1 MHQFP
6 RGSGWIE
13 VICGSMFAGK
23 TQELIRRLRLA
34 ALARQK
40 VQVFKHTLDRRF
52 GREDLVSHDQIRV
65 PSQPVRRAADILGR
79 LRPGV
84 RVVGIDEAH
93 FFGATIVPVCQTLA
107 DRGLRVIVAGLDQDY
122 RARPFEPMAQLL
134 AVAEYVDKLLAICL
148 VCGGPAGRSQRLG
161 EGRKRIDVG
170 HSDKYEARCRRCFR
184 PARAKLPSRAS
195 RRRRR
200 AAPPAPGGRA

>member
-6 RGSGWIE
+6 HGSGWIE

-34 ALARQK
+34 TLARQK
-40 VQVFKHTLDRRF
+40 VQVFKHKLDARYS
-52 GREDLVSHDQIRV
+52 REDLVSHDRIRI
-65 PSQPVRRAADILGR
+65 PSVPVRRAEDIVDR
-79 LRPGV
+79 V
-84 RVVGIDEAH
+84 RAGTQVVGIDEAH
-93 FFGATIVPVCQTLA
+93 FFTGRIASVCQTLA

-122 RARPFEPMAQLL
+122 RAKPFESMARLM
-134 AVAEYVDKLLAICL
+134 AVAEQVDKYLAICL
-148 VCGGPAGRSQRLG
+148 VCGGPAGRSQRVS

-184 PARAKLPSRAS
+184 PER
-195 RRRRR
+195 
-200 AAPPAPGGRA
+200 GGRGS

>member
-34 ALARQK
+34 TLARQK
-40 VQVFKHTLDRRF
+40 VQVFKHKLDIRYA
-52 GREDLVSHDQIRV
+52 REDLVSHDQLRIPSV
-65 PSQPVRRAADILGR
+65 PIRRAGDLLDRI
-79 LRPGV
+79 RPGTQ
-84 RVVGIDEAH
+84 VVGIDEAH
-93 FFGATIVPVCQTLA
+93 FFDGKLVTVCQTLA

-122 RARPFEPMAQLL
+122 RLKPFESISRLM
-134 AVAEYVDKLLAICL
+134 AVAEIVTKNLAICL
-148 VCGGPAGRSQRLG
+148 VCGGQAGRSQRVS

-184 PARAKLPSRAS
+184 LDGVR
-195 RRRRR
+195 
-200 AAPPAPGGRA
+200 